1 MKSVSLI
8 IIASLLLAVGCS
20 RSANRQNN
28 HTPSHPKTDNEEK
41 FGLTKL
47 ARIVIFKEIYK
58 LHSDVRPIVDEKYP
72 VRDRNLVFR
81 NYELYRALLKKRNA
95 LEDAIIAEPQKKLA
109 TEYGIPVE
117 ELESIYQE

>member
-1 MKSVSLI
+1 
-8 IIASLLLAVGCS
+8 
-20 RSANRQNN
+20 
-28 HTPSHPKTDNEEK
+28 
-41 FGLTKL
+41 KL

-72 VRDRNLVFR
+72 IRDRNLVFR

-117 ELESIYQE
+117 ELESIYQEGILSFWNMPELKPRDKDPGWQLPENPPI